1 MRKSV
6 WFIVSL
12 SVFVLLGGCEKTRE
26 MLGQGKQAP
35 DEFAVYSRAPLS
47 LPPSYGLKAPKP
59 GTTRPQGVDPQ
70 SRAERIVSG
79 LSGRRPTTGAKPKG
93 TPSMSPGLNALLQE
107 TGALDADP
115 DIRSIV
121 NRETTILTEEDKTV
135 TERIMFWNTPT
146 EYGTIIDP
154 ESETKRIHENQALG
168 RTISEGETPTIE
180 RKRKAI
186 LEGIFD

>member
-1 MRKSV
+1 
-6 WFIVSL
+6 
-12 SVFVLLGGCEKTRE
+12 
-26 MLGQGKQAP
+26 
-35 DEFAVYSRAPLS
+35 
-47 LPPSYGLKAPKP
+47 
-59 GTTRPQGVDPQ
+59 
-70 SRAERIVSG
+70 
-79 LSGRRPTTGAKPKG
+79 
-93 TPSMSPGLNALLQE
+93 MSPGLNALLQE

-168 RTISEGETPTIE
+168 RTITEGETPTIE